1 MLCCFESHVQRF
13 PVASIK
19 KKRPVI
25 YKLTLDPGTQ
35 WHHYLNVRQAV
46 KYEQR
51 DNQTGWRQQFTS
63 NWRSLMHIKCHKW
76 SWACGMFA
84 AHAVLSGSPLF
95 TSLIANVFLRWGFS
109 LCDEWNNMG
118 RSTGLGLYSQAAA
131 VKKGSGWWDRPLG
144 NPSHTL
150 TACRD
155 RTYWHVLRCEWMDSK
170 VCLGVCVLGWGQ
182 WGVDHQYP
190 GTTDMSRAIALKT
203 CEKETA
209 VIFILTVPFTEIQD

>member
-1 MLCCFESHVQRF
+1 MTSPSECTTGREIRAAGQSDRLETTVHIQLEVTDAHQVSQMIVSMRDVCSARRAFWVTFVYF
-13 PVASIK
+13 P
-19 KKRPVI
+19 
-25 YKLTLDPGTQ
+25 DC
-35 WHHYLNVRQAV
+35 
-46 KYEQR
+46 
-51 DNQTGWRQQFTS
+51 
-63 NWRSLMHIKCHKW
+63 KC
-76 SWACGMFA
+76 
-84 AHAVLSGSPLF
+84 VL
-95 TSLIANVFLRWGFS
+95 AQRWGFS